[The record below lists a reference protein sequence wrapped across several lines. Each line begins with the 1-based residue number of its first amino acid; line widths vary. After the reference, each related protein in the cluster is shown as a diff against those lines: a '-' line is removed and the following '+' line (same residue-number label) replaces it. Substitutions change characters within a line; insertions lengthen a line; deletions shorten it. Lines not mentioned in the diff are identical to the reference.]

1 MEILTVTREISHN
14 EASRK
19 RPSFCSKGGETGWA
33 DRTREGETEQKANK
47 EYMKLIFVHIG
58 RILAH

>member
-19 RPSFCSKGGETGWA
+19 RPSCLSKGGGETGWA

-47 EYMKLIFVHIG
+47 EYMKLIFVQS